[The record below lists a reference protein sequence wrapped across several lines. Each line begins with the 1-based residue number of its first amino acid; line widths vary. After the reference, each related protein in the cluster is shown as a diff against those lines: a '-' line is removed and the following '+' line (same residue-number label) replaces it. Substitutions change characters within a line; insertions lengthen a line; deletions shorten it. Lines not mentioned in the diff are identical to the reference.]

1 MTALIDEL
9 RKLKLAIFDLDG
21 VVYRGNEL
29 ISNADWIIKKLKD
42 LSIEVVYNSNNSTAT
57 REMYVEKLKKYNI
70 SSDINDFYTSASITA
85 TEITK
90 LKKNAKIFIIGEIGL
105 KKELEAKGHKILKNI
120 KDFKVV
126 DFVIVGLDRNFN
138 YNKLAIAQ
146 KCILDGNAKFYATN
160 SDTTLP
166 AADRL
171 MPGAGVM
178 VNAVETCT
186 SQKPIKIFGK
196 PNPFGINLILEERK
210 INPKSACIFGD
221 RLNTDIVAGNKAGIT
236 TVAVLTGVATLEDIE
251 NIQKTSLLSNKVD
264 KDLIPNIILKSLNEI
279 FK

>member
-9 RKLKLAIFDLDG
+9 KKVKLAIFDLDG
-21 VVYRGNEL
+21 VVYRGNQL
-29 ISNADWIIKKLKD
+29 IPNVNQIIKKLEN
-42 LSIEVVYNSNNSTAT
+42 LSIQVVYNSNNSTAT

-70 SSDINDFYTSASITA
+70 SSNINDFYTSASITA

-90 LKKNAKIFIIGEIGL
+90 LKPNATIFIIGEIGL
-105 KKELEAKGHKILKNI
+105 KKELEAKGHTILTEIKNFEKI
-120 KDFKVV
+120 

-138 YNKLAIAQ
+138 YKKLAIAQ
-146 KCILDGNAKFYATN
+146 KCILDANAKFYATN

-166 AADRL
+166 DANRL

-196 PNPFGINLILEERK
+196 PNPFGINLILEER
-210 INPKSACIFGD
+210 NVEPENACIFGD
-221 RLNTDIVAGNKAGIT
+221 RLNTDIVAGNKAGII

-251 NIQKTSLLSNKVD
+251 IIKETSSISEETD
-264 KDLIPNIILKSLNEI
+264 KNLIPNVILKSLNEI
-279 FK
+279 FV